1 MPLLAGGDLSVAR
14 GSTALREWD
23 WPIPDDVV
31 IFGSDGG
38 GDPFG
43 VWLPTAEARPVV
55 VKIGAIFK
63 PGCMGI
69 MGEDVNAFLRGWT
82 AFYLLLSEEDEA
94 TAGLDALELPERL
107 RSDDA
112 GDETFAQIMAWAS
125 PTITGSLS
133 DPYEALL
140 TAEDVRRIAA
150 NGDCR

>member
-1 MPLLAGGDLSVAR
+1 MAADRRGTAGR
-14 GSTALREWD
+14 
-23 WPIPDDVV
+23 
-31 IFGSDGG
+31 
-38 GDPFG
+38 
-43 VWLPTAEARPVV
+43 
-55 VKIGAIFK
+55 
-63 PGCMGI
+63 
-69 MGEDVNAFLRGWT
+69 GEDRCDLQARLHGHHWGRLNAFLRGWT

-112 GDETFAQIMAWAS
+112 GDETFAQITAWAS